1 MKKFILLAALVFG
14 AMSFTVVDAEAK
26 RMGGGSSSGKQ
37 SNNVSRQAA
46 PANPAQAKPAAA
58 APNAA
63 TPPKPASPWKG
74 IVGGLIGGAL
84 LGALF
89 SSLGLGGALSSMLGS
104 ILTFALIGGAIFL
117 LVRMFKNRRQAQQPA
132 FAYAGNSSNN
142 TGNANNA
149 NSGYNNQFNQVPA
162 QAEPMAYNGNT
173 GNNGSNSNN
182 GNSNQFGSA
191 TAAPVAPL
199 AGVAAVAE
207 NQGNWTIPA
216 DFDVPN
222 FLRHAKMNFIRLQAA
237 WDKADVNDIR
247 EFTGP
252 EMFAELKM
260 QLQERGASKNE
271 TDVVTID
278 AEMLGVETQA
288 YDYLASVK
296 FTGMIKEEANM
307 PAAPFSEVWNLAK
320 PINGQGGWILVGI
333 QQA

>member
-14 AMSFTVVDAEAK
+14 SMSLTVVDAEAK

-37 SNNVSRQAA
+37 STNVSRQAA
-46 PANPAQAKPAAA
+46 PATPAQAKPAAA

-74 IVGGLIGGAL
+74 IAAGLIGGAL

-89 SSLGLGGALSSMLGS
+89 SSMGLGGALSSILGS

-132 FAYAGNSSNN
+132 FAYAGN
-142 TGNANNA
+142 ANNSGHHA
-149 NSGYNNQFNQVPA
+149 QNNASSGYNQQFNQAPV
-162 QAEPMAYNGNT
+162 QAEPMAYTGQSASGNM
-173 GNNGSNSNN
+173 NQYGS
-182 GNSNQFGSA
+182 SA
-191 TAAPVAPL
+191 AAPL
-199 AGVAAVAE
+199 AAVAE

-216 DFDVPN
+216 DFDVPT
-222 FLRHAKMNFIRLQAA
+222 FLRHAKSNFIRLQAA
-237 WDKADVNDIR
+237 WDRSDVNDIR

-278 AEMLGVETQA
+278 AELLGVETQA
-288 YDYLASVK
+288 YDYMASVK
-296 FTGMIKEEANM
+296 FTGMIKEEAHL
-307 PAAPFSEVWNLAK
+307 PAAPFSEIWNLAK
-320 PINGQGGWILVGI
+320 PINGQGGWVLVGI

>member
-1 MKKFILLAALVFG
+1 MKKFILLAALMFG
-14 AMSFTVVDAEAK
+14 AMSLTLVDAEAK
-26 RMGGGSSSGKQ
+26 RMGGGSSAGRQ

-46 PANPAQAKPAAA
+46 PATPAQAKPAAA

-142 TGNANNA
+142 GGNNA
-149 NSGYNNQFNQVPA
+149 HSGYNNQYNQVPA
-162 QAEPMAYNGNT
+162 QAEPMAYTGNSGNT
-173 GNNGSNSNN
+173 GNA
-182 GNSNQFGSA
+182 NQYGSA
-191 TAAPVAPL
+191 AAPVAPL
-199 AGVAAVAE
+199 AAVAE

-222 FLRHAKMNFIRLQAA
+222 FLRHAKSNFIRLQAA

-252 EMFAELKM
+252 EMFAELKL

-278 AEMLGVETQA
+278 AELLGIETQA

-296 FTGMIKEEANM
+296 FTGMIKEEAHL
-307 PAAPFSEVWNLAK
+307 PAEPFSEVWNLAK